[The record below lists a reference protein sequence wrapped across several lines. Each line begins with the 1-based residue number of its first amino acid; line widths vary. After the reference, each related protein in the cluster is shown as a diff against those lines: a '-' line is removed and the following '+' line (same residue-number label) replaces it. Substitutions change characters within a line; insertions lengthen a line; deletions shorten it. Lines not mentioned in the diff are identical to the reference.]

1 MELPSP
7 PFQELIGHLSW
18 HVKSRNEGV
27 RVGHITEFPERG
39 VGGVSFP
46 RFHLF
51 TCGHKA
57 FDTSL
62 PLPPYARVCLCWE
75 LPTRDHW

>member
-1 MELPSP
+1 MIFFNREFSIELFFSVWGGGGAKQEKVRELPSP

-39 VGGVSFP
+39 VG
-46 RFHLF
+46 
-51 TCGHKA
+51 
-57 FDTSL
+57 
-62 PLPPYARVCLCWE
+62 
-75 LPTRDHW
+75 